1 MKRIS
6 LTLVFCA
13 LLLIGCNEN
22 GPADSKQT
30 GKVEFKT
37 FEDSLS
43 YVLGMQT
50 GEQTKRDSLKLNL
63 DLFSRGFSD
72 AIDTTKKR
80 VLNDSSVN
88 LVFGK
93 FQTIMQDRQAKQM
106 AQMEAQQ
113 KAKAAELQ
121 KLTATFLADNKKKNG
136 VKETSSGL
144 QYQVIK
150 EGTGRVIT
158 PNDVIKMKFVASFAT
173 GEVFDSTAKHNAIQF
188 PAQRVFPGW
197 DEAAKLMK
205 IGGKY
210 KFVFPPKLAF
220 GDKGSGPIPPNAI
233 IIFDVEVLDAQP
245 MPQMPQGM
253 QIQPQP
259 QPQPK

>member
-1 MKRIS
+1 MKKLS
-6 LTLVFCA
+6 LSLVFCA
-13 LLLIGCNEN
+13 LFLIGCNQN
-22 GPADSKQT
+22 GPTNNKQT

-43 YVLGMQT
+43 YVLGLQT

-63 DLFSRGFSD
+63 DLFTRGFND
-72 AIDTTKKR
+72 AQDTTQKR
-80 VLNDSSVN
+80 AFADSTVSM
-88 LVFGK
+88 VFGK
-93 FQTIMQDRQAKQM
+93 FQTIMQARQSNQM
-106 AQMEAQQ
+106 AQVEAQQ

-121 KLTATFLADNKKKNG
+121 KLTATFLVDNKKKSG
-136 VKETSSGL
+136 VRETASGL

-150 EGTGRVIT
+150 EGTGRAIT
-158 PNDVIKMKFVASFAT
+158 PNDLIKMKFVASFAT
-173 GEVFDSTAKHNAIQF
+173 GEVFDSTAKYNAIQF
-188 PAQRVFPGW
+188 PAQRVLPGW
-197 DEAAKLMK
+197 DEAAKMMK

-233 IIFDVEVLDAQP
+233 IIFDVEVLDAEP

-259 QPQPK
+259 QQPQK